1 MGTSGKTDEA
11 KGRAKE
17 AAGSLIDDK
26 DLKRKGKVEKTAGKA
41 KQKSDKAIDKAKDA
55 MKD

>member
-26 DLKRKGKVEKTAGKA
+26 DLKRKGKAEKTAGKA